1 MNKTE
6 NEKSQLEVQ
15 ILDMNSKLADL
26 DSKYNQILQEKGTLF
41 ILLPSNS
48 KQMNLKAHQK
58 Q

>member
-1 MNKTE
+1 
-6 NEKSQLEVQ
+6 
-15 ILDMNSKLADL
+15 MNSKLADL